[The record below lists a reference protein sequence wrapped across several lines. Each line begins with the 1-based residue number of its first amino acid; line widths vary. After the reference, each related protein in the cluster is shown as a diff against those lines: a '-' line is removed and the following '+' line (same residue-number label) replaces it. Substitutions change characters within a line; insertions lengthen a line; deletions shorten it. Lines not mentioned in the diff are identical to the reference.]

1 MVLRISNS
9 IIPKERNFYV
19 KSASMVDVYSLNTWS
34 WNICG
39 NSTRHEIFLIHR
51 FGQKTCLKEN
61 DPIILAFKM
70 FGKHIKEL
78 KLTMVN
84 PRTRA
89 NTCILNEL
97 LALLCYEDN
106 RECST
111 WVMTQY
117 DLDNSREKRF
127 EIQIP
132 TKQAKMQVRSERKK
146 RWKNKLLFLR
156 LRTLSTIYL
165 KWNL

>member
-117 DLDNSREKRF
+117 DLDNSREKSSKFRF
-127 EIQIP
+127 RQS
-132 TKQAKMQVRSERKK
+132 KRRCRFAVRGK
-146 RWKNKLLFLR
+146 RGEKTNCSFWD
-156 LRTLSTIYL
+156 
-165 KWNL
+165 